1 MIPPPKRWLD
11 SELPEELSAALAS
24 ADSDGSE
31 IAIDRVRARLG
42 AALGPAFGVEA
53 QTPAPAPRAAKV
65 LLRGKGLG
73 LGAILSIG
81 IAFLWIARP
90 ETDAGA
96 VTSRHQ
102 SPSTKLAEVQET
114 QPLPVEMPAPAEQP
128 LAAEEP
134 PSAAVEPSAAVVP
147 ARSAKRAQAE
157 PGLAE
162 ELRAL
167 AQIKQDVSTAP
178 RRALAEADAHARRF
192 PHGTLGPE
200 RQLLRIEALLRLG
213 RDAEAHKLAQRE
225 LTAPG
230 GHPYRVRIEQLL
242 TRAR

>member
-24 ADSDGSE
+24 AETDASDLE
-31 IAIDRVRARLG
+31 IERVRARLH

-53 QTPAPAPRAAKV
+53 QKSAPAPRASKV

-81 IAFLWIARP
+81 VVFLWIARP

-102 SPSTKLAEVQET
+102 SPSTTVADVPEARPV
-114 QPLPVEMPAPAEQP
+114 PAPVETPVPDAPP
-128 LAAEEP
+128 PAAEP
-134 PSAAVEPSAAVVP
+134 PQPVAALP
-147 ARSAKRAQAE
+147 ARSSKRALPE

-167 AQIKQDVSTAP
+167 AQIKHDVSAAP

-213 RDAEAHKLAQRE
+213 REAEAHKLAQHE
-225 LTAPG
+225 LAAPG
-230 GHPYRVRIEQLL
+230 GHPYRARIEQLL
-242 TRAR
+242 TQTQ

>member
-11 SELPEELSAALAS
+11 SELPEELSSALAS
-24 ADSDGSE
+24 AEADASDL
-31 IAIDRVRARLG
+31 AIDRVRARLG

-53 QTPAPAPRAAKV
+53 QVPEASSAVRASKT

-90 ETDAGA
+90 EADAGA

-102 SPSTKLAEVQET
+102 SPSTKVAELAPSQPVVVVEPVA
-114 QPLPVEMPAPAEQP
+114 PLP
-128 LAAEEP
+128 AAEEEP
-134 PSAAVEPSAAVVP
+134 QPAAAVP
-147 ARSAKRAQAE
+147 ARSVVKRAAPE

-167 AQIKQDVSTAP
+167 AQIKQDVSAAP
-178 RRALAEADAHARRF
+178 RRALSEADAHARRF

-213 RDAEAHKLAQRE
+213 REAEANKLAQRE
-225 LTAPG
+225 LAAPG

-242 TRAR
+242 TQAR